1 MVRTLIKPIGPV
13 IIEPKTKI
21 ATWTPI
27 ANVTATAA
35 SSVMAKQLKYLKNT
49 LLEILPSCAALLNE
63 FVADKFPDGQPVDL
77 VVGGVLESDALKTIV
92 SDGLMLVGDA
102 AHHTEPLS
110 GAGILPAI
118 ISGKTAGEVARKA
131 VRQNDAS
138 ASTLT
143 RVRG

>member
-1 MVRTLIKPIGPV
+1 MENVNILKETLDFYLEEKYSPSGYAWVFPKGERANIGLGVHGSKLNGKRPID
-13 IIEPKTKI
+13 
-21 ATWTPI
+21 
-27 ANVTATAA
+27 
-35 SSVMAKQLKYLKNT
+35 Y
-49 LLEILPSCAALLNE
+49 LNE